1 MIVPEWIPFGFGAL
15 ILLWGLW
22 SAIFAFSGG
31 QESGL
36 HQIIAPQDRVEPDLE
51 ADREERRRREEES
64 RRRWT
69 MLGQVGNFLIA
80 GFVTVAAIAMVIAA
94 TVIGH

>member
-15 ILLWGLW
+15 IMLWALW

-36 HQIIAPQDRVEPDLE
+36 HQIIAPQDRPE
-51 ADREERRRREEES
+51 ADPDVEREERRRREEER
-64 RRRWT
+64 RRRWMT
-69 MLGQVGNFLIA
+69 LGQVANWLLAIGVA
-80 GFVTVAAIAMVIAA
+80 VAAVAMVVAA
-94 TVIGH
+94 LVIGH